1 MASTAML
8 NLYTSFERNDHIT
21 FDEDQSVSM
30 TSIRRTTTAEPK
42 EIKGEPKKYCVEIK
56 NACYT
61 YGKGVKS
68 VCAMKD
74 ISIKVPQGEM

>member
-1 MASTAML
+1 MTML
-8 NLYTSFERNDHIT
+8 NLYSSWERNDHIT
-21 FDEDQSVSM
+21 FDEDQSISL
-30 TSIRRTTTAEPK
+30 SSFRRLPPVAAETK
-42 EIKGEPKKYCVEIK
+42 EVKNEPKKYCVEIK

-61 YGKGVKS
+61 YGTGKKT